1 MMILEQ
7 PLFPGAPAR
16 MARYPEIRHLDD
28 IAHRVDPERGVHLF
42 THEDVLILRYV
53 SARPNTFETEL
64 DLECRS
70 LVFDRDSGDLLSRSL
85 HKFFNLGEREGLAD
99 LPLEAGADLSL
110 KIDGTML
117 SGFTSPARPGELRF
131 HTKGGLSEHAA
142 RGLALAP
149 SNVVA
154 LAHDAISG
162 GGTPTLEWTSPE
174 NRVVIP
180 YAQTEFRLIAIRDR
194 VTGAYLEGLA
204 DQLARKHGVAR
215 PGSLGRVRGLAETT
229 EALTRLAE
237 RTDIE
242 GAVLTWAD
250 GHRVK
255 WKTRDYH
262 ARHKVLANIEHERRV
277 YQCWHEG
284 IGDDTAAS
292 LGGERGRA
300 LLAFLEE
307 IETAISRAC
316 NEIAAEL
323 ALLTGLPPADR
334 AARVRDRFSGVR
346 QSVAFL
352 ILKGYD
358 GREAVHRIAAGRI
371 GSEEGRASLKRELG
385 LPSWTIDIQALR

>member
-1 MMILEQ
+1 MILDD

-16 MARYPEIRHLDD
+16 MERYPEIRHLDD
-28 IAHRVDPERGVHLF
+28 IAHRVDPERGVHVFAQGDL
-42 THEDVLILRYV
+42 LILRYV
-53 SARPNTFETEL
+53 TARPNTFETEL

-70 LVFDRDSGDLLSRSL
+70 LVFDRGSGDLLSRSL

-99 LPLEAGADLSL
+99 LPLEEGADLSL

-117 SGFTSPARPGELRF
+117 SAFTSPARPGELRF
-131 HTKGGLSEHAA
+131 HTKGGLTEHAE

-149 SNVVA
+149 SNVISLALEAVA
-154 LAHDAISG
+154 E
-162 GGTPTLEWTSPE
+162 GGTPTFEWTSPE

-180 YAQTEFRLIAIRDR
+180 YETTEFRLLAIRDR
-194 VTGAYLEGLA
+194 MSGAYRPDLCEALA
-204 DQLARKHGVAR
+204 VKHGVGL
-215 PGSLGRVRGLAETT
+215 PGSLGRVRGLGETT
-229 EALTRLAE
+229 AALTRLAE

-242 GAVLTWAD
+242 GAVLTFPD

-255 WKTRDYH
+255 WKTRDYQ

-277 YQCWHEG
+277 YQCWLEE

-300 LLAFLEE
+300 LLSFLEE
-307 IETAISRAC
+307 IETAIAQAC

-323 ALLTGLPPADR
+323 TPLTSLPPADR
-334 AARVRDRFSGVR
+334 AAKVRDRFAGVR
-346 QSVAFL
+346 QSVAFSM
-352 ILKGYD
+352 LKGYE
-358 GREAVHRIAAGRI
+358 GRDAVRRLAAGRI

>member
-1 MMILEQ
+1 MILDE

-16 MARYPEIRHLDD
+16 MRRYPEIRHLDD

-42 THEDVLILRYV
+42 THGDVLILRYV

-70 LVFDRDSGDLLSRSL
+70 LIFDRDSGDLLSRSL
-85 HKFFNLGEREGLAD
+85 HKFFNLGEREALAD
-99 LPLEAGADLSL
+99 LPLEEGADLSL

-117 SGFTSPARPGELRF
+117 SGFTGPAAPDRLRF
-131 HTKGGLSEHAA
+131 HTKGGMTEHAA

-149 SNVVA
+149 PNVVA
-154 LAHDAISG
+154 LAHDAISE

-180 YAQTEFRLIAIRDR
+180 YATTEFRLIAIRDR
-194 VTGAYLEGLA
+194 ITGVYLEELA
-204 DQLARKHGVAR
+204 DHLARKHGVAR

-229 EALTRLAE
+229 EALTRLGA

-242 GAVLTWAD
+242 GTVLTFVD
-250 GHRVK
+250 GHRLK

-277 YQCWHEG
+277 YQCWFEG

-307 IETAISRAC
+307 IEARIARAC

-323 ALLTGLPPADR
+323 NPLSGLPQADR
-334 AARVRDRFSGVR
+334 AARVRDRFTGVR
-346 QSVAFL
+346 QSVAFS

>member
-1 MMILEQ
+1 MMILDQ
-7 PLFPGAPAR
+7 PLFPGATAR

-28 IAHRVDPERGVHLF
+28 VAHRVDPGRGVHLF

-117 SGFTSPARPGELRF
+117 SGFTSPARPDALRF
-131 HTKGGLSEHAA
+131 HTKGGLTEHAA
-142 RGLALAP
+142 RGFALAP
-149 SNVVA
+149 PNVVA
-154 LAHDAISG
+154 LAQEAISEG
-162 GGTPTLEWTSPE
+162 CTPTFEWTSPE

-180 YAQTEFRLIAIRDR
+180 YETIEFRLIAIRDR
-194 VTGAYLEGLA
+194 VTGAYLDGVA
-204 DQLARKHGVAR
+204 DDLARKHGVAR
-215 PGSLGRVRGLAETT
+215 PESLGRVRGLAETT

-242 GAVLTWAD
+242 GAVLTFRD

-277 YQCWHEG
+277 YQCWFEG

-292 LGGERGRA
+292 LGGERGRV

-307 IETAISRAC
+307 IETAISLQAC
-316 NEIAAEL
+316 EIAAEIG
-323 ALLTGLPPADR
+323 ALSGLSPADR
-334 AARVRDRFSGVR
+334 AARVRDRFTGVR
-346 QSVAFL
+346 QSVAFS
-352 ILKGYD
+352 ILKGYE

-371 GSEEGRASLKRELG
+371 GSEEGRESLKRELG
-385 LPSWTIDIQALR
+385 LPSWTVDIQALR

>member
-1 MMILEQ
+1 MILDE

-16 MARYPEIRHLDD
+16 MARYPDIRHLDD
-28 IAHRVDPERGVHLF
+28 ISHRVDPERGVHVF
-42 THEDVLILRYV
+42 TQGDVLILRYV
-53 SARPNTFETEL
+53 TARPNTFETEL

-70 LVFDRDSGDLLSRSL
+70 LVFDRDSGELLSRSL

-99 LPLEAGADLSL
+99 LPLEEGADLSL

-117 SGFTSPARPGELRF
+117 SAFTSPARPGELRF
-131 HTKGGLSEHAA
+131 HTKGGLTEHAE

-149 SNVVA
+149 PNVISLA
-154 LAHDAISG
+154 LEAIAE
-162 GGTPTLEWTSPE
+162 GGTPTFEWTSPE

-180 YAQTEFRLIAIRDR
+180 YETTEFRLLAIRDR
-194 VTGAYLEGLA
+194 MSGAYRQDLCEALA
-204 DQLARKHGVAR
+204 AKHGVGL

-229 EALTRLAE
+229 EALTLLAE

-242 GAVLTWAD
+242 GAVLTWTD

-255 WKTRDYH
+255 WKTRDYQ

-277 YQCWHEG
+277 YQCWLEE
-284 IGDDTAAS
+284 IGDDTAAA

-300 LLAFLEE
+300 LLGFLEE
-307 IETAISRAC
+307 IEIRIAEAS

-323 ALLTGLPPADR
+323 APLTDLPPAER
-334 AARVRDRFSGVR
+334 AAKVRDRFTGVR
-346 QSVAFL
+346 QSVAFS
-352 ILKGYD
+352 ILKGHD
-358 GREAVHRIAAGRI
+358 AHEAIRRIAKGRI
-371 GSEEGRASLKRELG
+371 RSEEGRESLKRELG

>member
-1 MMILEQ
+1 MILDD

-16 MARYPEIRHLDD
+16 MRRYPVIRHLDD
-28 IAHRVDPERGVHLF
+28 VAHRVDPERGVHVFSQGDL
-42 THEDVLILRYV
+42 LILRYV
-53 SARPNTFETEL
+53 TARPNTFETEL

-70 LVFDRDSGDLLSRSL
+70 LIFDRDSGDLLSRSL

-99 LPLEAGADLSL
+99 LPLEEGADLSL

-117 SGFTSPARPGELRF
+117 SAFTSPAQPGELRF
-131 HTKGGLSEHAA
+131 HTKGGLTEHAE

-149 SNVVA
+149 SNVISLALEAVA
-154 LAHDAISG
+154 E
-162 GGTPTLEWTSPE
+162 GGTPTFEWTSPE

-180 YAQTEFRLIAIRDR
+180 YETTEFRLLAIRDR
-194 VTGAYLEGLA
+194 MSGAYRPDLCEALA
-204 DQLARKHGVAR
+204 VKHGVGL
-215 PGSLGRVRGLAETT
+215 PGSLGRVTGIAETT

-242 GAVLTWAD
+242 GAVLTFPD

-255 WKTRDYH
+255 WKTRDYQ

-277 YQCWHEG
+277 YQCWLEE

-300 LLAFLEE
+300 LLSFLED
-307 IETAISRAC
+307 IETAIAQAC
-316 NEIAAEL
+316 NEIATEL
-323 ALLTGLPPADR
+323 TPLTELPPADR
-334 AARVRDRFSGVR
+334 AAKVRDRFTGVR
-346 QSVAFL
+346 QSVAFS
-352 ILKGYD
+352 IMKGYE
-358 GREAVHRIAAGRI
+358 GRDAVRRLAAGRI

>member
-1 MMILEQ
+1 MILND
-7 PLFPGAPAR
+7 PLFPGAAAR
-16 MARYPEIRHLDD
+16 MRHYPEIRHLDD
-28 IAHRVDPERGVHLF
+28 IAHRVDPGRGVHLF
-42 THEDVLILRYV
+42 THGDVLILRYV
-53 SARPNTFETEL
+53 TARPNTFETEL

-85 HKFFNLGEREGLAD
+85 HKFFNLGEREALAD
-99 LPLEAGADLSL
+99 LPLEEGADLSL

-117 SGFTSPARPGELRF
+117 SGFTSPARPDVLRF
-131 HTKGGLSEHAA
+131 HTKGGMTAHAA

-149 SNVVA
+149 LSVVA
-154 LAHDAISG
+154 LAHDAISE
-162 GGTPTLEWTSPE
+162 GGTPTFEWTSPE

-194 VTGAYLEGLA
+194 VTGTYLEGMT
-204 DQLARKHGVAR
+204 DQLARKHGVPR
-215 PGSLGRVRGLAETT
+215 PGSLGRVTGLTETA

-277 YQCWHEG
+277 YQCWFEE

-300 LLAFLEE
+300 LIAFLEE
-307 IETAISRAC
+307 IETAISQAC

-323 ALLTGLPPADR
+323 GALAGLPPADR
-334 AARVRDRFSGVR
+334 AAQVRDRFSGVR
-346 QSVAFL
+346 QSVAFSML
-352 ILKGYD
+352 RGYD

>member
-1 MMILEQ
+1 MMILDQ

-16 MARYPEIRHLDD
+16 MRRYPEIRHLDD
-28 IAHRVDPERGVHLF
+28 IVHRVDPERGVHLF

-99 LPLEAGADLSL
+99 LPLDEGADLSL

-117 SGFTSPARPGELRF
+117 SGFTSPARPDALRF
-131 HTKGGLSEHAA
+131 HTKGGLTEHAA

-149 SNVVA
+149 PNVVA

-316 NEIAAEL
+316 DEIAAEL
-323 ALLTGLPPADR
+323 GALAGLPPADR
-334 AARVRDRFSGVR
+334 AARVRDRFTGVR
-346 QSVAFL
+346 QSVAFSL
-352 ILKGYD
+352 LKGYD

>member
-1 MMILEQ
+1 
-7 PLFPGAPAR
+7 

-28 IAHRVDPERGVHLF
+28 ISHRVDPERGVHLF

-53 SARPNTFETEL
+53 TARPNTFETEL

-85 HKFFNLGEREGLAD
+85 HKFFNLGEREALAD
-99 LPLEAGADLSL
+99 LPLEEEADLSL

-117 SGFTSPARPGELRF
+117 SGFTTPAAPDQPRF
-131 HTKGGLSEHAA
+131 HTKGGVTEHAA

-149 SNVVA
+149 TNVIA
-154 LAHDAISG
+154 LVREATFEGA
-162 GGTPTLEWTSPE
+162 TPTLEWTGPE
-174 NRVVIP
+174 NRIVIP
-180 YAQTEFRLIAIRDR
+180 YAMTEFRLIAIRDR
-194 VTGAYLEGLA
+194 VTGAYLEEMA
-204 DQLARKHGVAR
+204 DHLARKHMVAR
-215 PGSLGRVRGLAETT
+215 PGSLGRVKGLAETT
-229 EALTRLAE
+229 EALTQLAA

-262 ARHKVLANIEHERRV
+262 ARHKVLGNIEHEKRV
-277 YQCWHEG
+277 YQCWFEG

-307 IETAISRAC
+307 IETTIATAC
-316 NEIAAEL
+316 NELAAEL
-323 ALLTGLPPADR
+323 TPLTDLPPTDR
-334 AARVRDRFSGVR
+334 AAKVRDRFTGVR
-346 QSVAFL
+346 QSVAFSL
-352 ILKGYD
+352 LKGYE

>member
-1 MMILEQ
+1 MILDI

-16 MARYPEIRHLDD
+16 MRRYPEIRHLDD

-42 THEDVLILRYV
+42 THGDLLILRYV
-53 SARPNTFETEL
+53 TARPNTFETEL

-70 LVFDRDSGDLLSRSL
+70 LVFSRDSGELLSRSL
-85 HKFFNLGEREGLAD
+85 HKFFHLGEREALAD
-99 LPLEAGADLSL
+99 LPLEEGADLSL

-117 SGFTSPARPGELRF
+117 SGFTTPAAPGEPRF
-131 HTKGGLSEHAA
+131 HTKGGMTVHAA
-142 RGLALAP
+142 RGLTLAP
-149 SNVVA
+149 QNVIA
-154 LAHDAISG
+154 LVREATFE
-162 GGTPTLEWTSPE
+162 GGTPTLEWTGPG

-180 YAQTEFRLIAIRDR
+180 YATNEFRLITIRDR
-194 VTGAYLEGLA
+194 VTGVYLEEMA
-204 DQLARKHGVAR
+204 ERLARKHGVKR
-215 PGSLGRVRGLAETT
+215 PGTLGQVRGLAEAT
-229 EALTRLAE
+229 ETLTRIAA

-242 GAVLTWAD
+242 GAVMTWAD

-262 ARHKVLANIEHERRV
+262 ARHKILGNIEHERRV
-277 YQCWHEG
+277 YQCWYEG

-307 IETAISRAC
+307 IETRIATAC
-316 NEIAAEL
+316 NEIAAEITP
-323 ALLTGLPPADR
+323 LTGLPPADR
-334 AARVRDRFSGVR
+334 ASKVRDRFSGVR

-352 ILKGYD
+352 MLKGYD
-358 GREAVHRIAAGRI
+358 GREAVHGIAAGRI
-371 GSEEGRASLKRELG
+371 GSEDGRGSLKRELG

>member
-1 MMILEQ
+1 MILEQ

-16 MARYPEIRHLDD
+16 MSRYPVIRHLDD
-28 IAHRVDPERGVHLF
+28 IAHRVDPGRGVHLF
-42 THEDVLILRYV
+42 THGDVLILRYV
-53 SARPNTFETEL
+53 TARPNTFETEL

-70 LVFDRDSGDLLSRSL
+70 LIFDRDSGDLLSRSL

-99 LPLEAGADLSL
+99 LPLEEGADLSL

-117 SGFTSPARPGELRF
+117 SGFTSPARPSELRF
-131 HTKGGLSEHAA
+131 HTKGGMTEHAA
-142 RGLALAP
+142 RGLVLAP
-149 SNVVA
+149 PNVVA
-154 LAHDAISG
+154 LAHGVISE
-162 GGTPTLEWTSPE
+162 GGTPTLEWTGPE

-180 YAQTEFRLIAIRDR
+180 YAQTEFRLIGIRDR
-194 VTGAYLEGLA
+194 VTGAYLEDMA

-215 PGSLGRVRGLAETT
+215 PGSLGRVRGFTDTT
-229 EALTRLAE
+229 QALTRLAE

-242 GAVLTWAD
+242 GAVLTFPD

-277 YQCWHEG
+277 YQCWFEG

-300 LLAFLEE
+300 LLAFIEE
-307 IETAISRAC
+307 IERSIATAC
-316 NEIAAEL
+316 DEIAAEL
-323 ALLTGLPPADR
+323 TPLTGLPPGDR
-334 AARVRDRFSGVR
+334 AAKVRDRFTGVR
-346 QSVAFL
+346 QSVAFS

-371 GSEEGRASLKRELG
+371 GSEEGRASLKRDLG

>member
-1 MMILEQ
+1 MILND

-28 IAHRVDPERGVHLF
+28 ISHRVDPERGVHLF

-53 SARPNTFETEL
+53 TARPNTFETEL

-85 HKFFNLGEREGLAD
+85 HKFFNLGEREALAD
-99 LPLEAGADLSL
+99 LPLEEEADLSL

-117 SGFTSPARPGELRF
+117 SGFTTPAAPDQPRF
-131 HTKGGLSEHAA
+131 HTKGGVTEHAA

-149 SNVVA
+149 TNVIA
-154 LAHDAISG
+154 LVREATFEGA
-162 GGTPTLEWTSPE
+162 TPTLEWTGPE
-174 NRVVIP
+174 NRIVIP
-180 YAQTEFRLIAIRDR
+180 YAMTEFRLIAIRDR
-194 VTGAYLEGLA
+194 VTGAYLEEMA
-204 DQLARKHGVAR
+204 DHLARKHMVAR
-215 PGSLGRVRGLAETT
+215 PGSLGRVKGLAETT
-229 EALTRLAE
+229 EALTQLAA

-262 ARHKVLANIEHERRV
+262 ARHKVLGNIEHEKRV
-277 YQCWHEG
+277 YQCWFEG

-307 IETAISRAC
+307 IETTIATAC
-316 NEIAAEL
+316 NELAAEL
-323 ALLTGLPPADR
+323 TPLTDLPPTDR
-334 AARVRDRFSGVR
+334 AAKVRDRFTGVR
-346 QSVAFL
+346 QSVAFSL
-352 ILKGYD
+352 LKGYE

>member
-1 MMILEQ
+1 
-7 PLFPGAPAR
+7 
-16 MARYPEIRHLDD
+16 
-28 IAHRVDPERGVHLF
+28 
-42 THEDVLILRYV
+42 
-53 SARPNTFETEL
+53 
-64 DLECRS
+64 
-70 LVFDRDSGDLLSRSL
+70 
-85 HKFFNLGEREGLAD
+85 
-99 LPLEAGADLSL
+99 
-110 KIDGTML
+110 
-117 SGFTSPARPGELRF
+117 
-131 HTKGGLSEHAA
+131 EHAA

-149 SNVVA
+149 PNVVA
-154 LAHDAISG
+154 LALEAIRE
-162 GGTPTLEWTSPE
+162 GGTPTFEWTSPE

-180 YAQTEFRLIAIRDR
+180 YAETEFRLIAIRDR
-194 VTGAYLEGLA
+194 VNGAYLEELA

-215 PGSLGRVRGLAETT
+215 PDRLGRVTGLTETT
-229 EALTRLAE
+229 EVLTRLAE

-242 GAVLTWAD
+242 GVVLTFPD

-277 YQCWHEG
+277 YQCWHEA

-307 IETAISRAC
+307 VETAIATAC

-323 ALLTGLPPADR
+323 APLTDLPPADR
-334 AARVRDRFSGVR
+334 AARVRDRFTGVR
-346 QSVAFL
+346 QSVAFSM
-352 ILKGYD
+352 LKGYD

-371 GSEEGRASLKRELG
+371 GSEEGRESLKRELG

>member
-1 MMILEQ
+1 MIPDI

-16 MARYPEIRHLDD
+16 ISRTPEIRHLDD

-42 THEDVLILRYV
+42 TQGDVLILRYV
-53 SARPNTFETEL
+53 TARPNTFETEL

-99 LPLEAGADLSL
+99 LPLEEGADLSL

-117 SGFTSPARPGELRF
+117 SAFTSPARPGELRF
-131 HTKGGLSEHAA
+131 HTKGGMTEHAA
-142 RGLALAP
+142 RGLTLAPPNVIALAKE
-149 SNVVA
+149 
-154 LAHDAISG
+154 AIG
-162 GGTPTLEWTSPE
+162 QGGTPTFEWTSPE

-180 YAQTEFRLIAIRDR
+180 YETVEFRLIAIRDR
-194 VTGAYLEGLA
+194 VTGVYLEGMA
-204 DQLARKHGVAR
+204 NELARKNGVAR
-215 PGSLGRVRGLAETT
+215 PGSLGRVTGLT
-229 EALTRLAE
+229 EAAEVLTRLGA

-277 YQCWHEG
+277 YQCWLEG

-307 IETAISRAC
+307 IETAISTAC
-316 NEIAAEL
+316 DEIVAEL
-323 ALLTGLPPADR
+323 APLTELPPADR
-334 AARVRDRFSGVR
+334 AASVRDRFTGVR
-346 QSVAFL
+346 QSVAFSL
-352 ILKGYD
+352 LKGYD

-371 GSEEGRASLKRELG
+371 GSEEGRESLKRDLG

>member
-1 MMILEQ
+1 
-7 PLFPGAPAR
+7 

-28 IAHRVDPERGVHLF
+28 ISHRVDPERGVHLF

-53 SARPNTFETEL
+53 TARPNTFETEL

-85 HKFFNLGEREGLAD
+85 HKFFNLGEREALAD
-99 LPLEAGADLSL
+99 LPLEEEADLSL

-117 SGFTSPARPGELRF
+117 SGFTTPAAPDQPRF
-131 HTKGGLSEHAA
+131 HTKGGVTEHAA

-149 SNVVA
+149 PNVIA
-154 LAHDAISG
+154 LVREATFEGA
-162 GGTPTLEWTSPE
+162 TPTLEWTGPE
-174 NRVVIP
+174 NRIVIP
-180 YAQTEFRLIAIRDR
+180 YAMTEFRLIAIRDR
-194 VTGAYLEGLA
+194 VTGAYLEEMA
-204 DQLARKHGVAR
+204 DHLARKHMVAR
-215 PGSLGRVRGLAETT
+215 PGSLGRVKGLAETT
-229 EALTRLAE
+229 EALTQLAA

-262 ARHKVLANIEHERRV
+262 ARHKVLGNIEHEKRV
-277 YQCWHEG
+277 YQCWFEG

-307 IETAISRAC
+307 IETTIATAC
-316 NEIAAEL
+316 NELAAEL
-323 ALLTGLPPADR
+323 TPLTDLPPTDR
-334 AARVRDRFSGVR
+334 AAKVRDRFTGVR
-346 QSVAFL
+346 QSVAFSL
-352 ILKGYD
+352 LKGYE

>member
-1 MMILEQ
+1 MILDT

-16 MARYPEIRHLDD
+16 MRRTPEIRHLDD
-28 IAHRVDPERGVHLF
+28 IAHRVDPGRGVHLF
-42 THEDVLILRYV
+42 THGDVLILRYV
-53 SARPNTFETEL
+53 TARPNTFETEL

-70 LVFDRDSGDLLSRSL
+70 LVFDRESGDLLSRSL

-99 LPLEAGADLSL
+99 LPLEEGADLSL

-131 HTKGGLSEHAA
+131 HTKGGLTEHAA

-149 SNVVA
+149 PNAVA
-154 LAHDAISG
+154 LAHEAVG
-162 GGTPTLEWTSPE
+162 EGGTPTFEWTSPE

-180 YAQTEFRLIAIRDR
+180 YAETEFRLIAIRDR
-194 VTGAYLEGLA
+194 VTGAYLEDMA
-204 DQLARKHGVAR
+204 DQLARKYGVAR
-215 PGSLGRVRGLAETT
+215 PGSLGRITGLTEAA

-242 GAVLTWAD
+242 GAVLTFPD

-277 YQCWHEG
+277 YQCWFEG

-307 IETAISRAC
+307 IETAIARAC
-316 NEIAAEL
+316 DEIGAEL
-323 ALLTGLPPADR
+323 GALAGLPPADR
-334 AARVRDRFSGVR
+334 AARVRDRFTGVR
-346 QSVAFL
+346 QSVAFS

-358 GREAVHRIAAGRI
+358 GREAVQRIAAGRI
-371 GSEEGRASLKRELG
+371 GSEEGRESLKRELG

>member
-1 MMILEQ
+1 MILDE

-16 MARYPEIRHLDD
+16 MRRTPEIRHLDD
-28 IAHRVDPERGVHLF
+28 IVHRVDPGRGVHLF
-42 THEDVLILRYV
+42 THGDVLILRYV

-99 LPLEAGADLSL
+99 LSLEEGADLLL

-117 SGFTSPARPGELRF
+117 SGFTRLAAPDQPLF
-131 HTKGGLSEHAA
+131 HTKGGMTEHAA

-149 SNVVA
+149 PNVIA
-154 LAHDAISG
+154 LAREAIADRA
-162 GGTPTLEWTSPE
+162 TPTLEWTSPE

-180 YAQTEFRLIAIRDR
+180 YATTEFRLIAIRDR
-194 VTGAYLEGLA
+194 VTGVYLEELA
-204 DQLARKHGVAR
+204 DHLARKHGVAR
-215 PGSLGRVRGLAETT
+215 PGSLGRVKGLAETT
-229 EALTRLAE
+229 EALTRLAA

-242 GAVLTWAD
+242 GAVLTFAD

-277 YQCWHEG
+277 YQCWFEG

-300 LLAFLEE
+300 LLTFLEE
-307 IETAISRAC
+307 IEAGIARAC
-316 NEIAAEL
+316 NEIAADL
-323 ALLTGLPPADR
+323 ALLSGLPPADR
-334 AARVRDRFSGVR
+334 AARVRDRFTGVR
-346 QSVAFL
+346 QSVAFS
-352 ILKGYD
+352 ILKGFTKNS
-358 GREAVHRIAAGRI
+358 RLVLLRNRKSASIFRI
-371 GSEEGRASLKRELG
+371 
-385 LPSWTIDIQALR
+385 

>member
-1 MMILEQ
+1 
-7 PLFPGAPAR
+7 

-28 IAHRVDPERGVHLF
+28 ISHRVDPERGVHLF

-53 SARPNTFETEL
+53 TARPNTFETEL

-85 HKFFNLGEREGLAD
+85 HKFVNLGEREALAD
-99 LPLEAGADLSL
+99 LPLEEEADLSL

-117 SGFTSPARPGELRF
+117 SGFTTPAAPDQPRF
-131 HTKGGLSEHAA
+131 HTKGGVTEHAA

-149 SNVVA
+149 PNVIA
-154 LAHDAISG
+154 LVREATFEGA
-162 GGTPTLEWTSPE
+162 TPTLEWTGPE
-174 NRVVIP
+174 NRIVIP
-180 YAQTEFRLIAIRDR
+180 YAMTEFRLIAIRDR
-194 VTGAYLEGLA
+194 VTGAYLEEMA
-204 DQLARKHGVAR
+204 DHLARKHMVAR
-215 PGSLGRVRGLAETT
+215 PGSLGRVKGLAETT
-229 EALTRLAE
+229 EALTQLAA

-262 ARHKVLANIEHERRV
+262 ARHKVLGNIEHEKRV
-277 YQCWHEG
+277 YQCWFEG

-307 IETAISRAC
+307 IETTIATAC
-316 NEIAAEL
+316 NELAAEL
-323 ALLTGLPPADR
+323 TPLTDLPPTDR
-334 AARVRDRFSGVR
+334 AAKVRDRFTGVR
-346 QSVAFL
+346 QSVAFSL
-352 ILKGYD
+352 LKGYE